1 MYKICTIDA
10 ACIWKFFFR
19 DTRNAEIFS
28 RRIDYRIPQNIL
40 TVINTDYDRR
50 VALHCNLPAIY
61 FRIIPRVNQQTAA
74 AVDIHICH
82 ADDVCICFDIRQTN
96 ETLRELLKHEK
107 F

>member
-1 MYKICTIDA
+1 MRKFQQTHNTLTVVFHKIYLC
-10 ACIWKFFFR
+10 
-19 DTRNAEIFS
+19 
-28 RRIDYRIPQNIL
+28 

-82 ADDVCICFDIRQTN
+82 ADDMCICFDIRQTN
-96 ETLRELLKHEK
+96 EITTENY
-107 F
+107 